1 MNMLRK
7 RYFVAAALAAAL
19 SAGTA
24 RADDFINILT
34 GGTAGVYYPL
44 GVALSKIYAD
54 KIPGSRPSVQS
65 TKASV
70 ENLNLLQAGKG
81 EIAFTL
87 GDSLGL
93 AWAGDADAGFKAPLK
108 KLRGVAAIYPNYI
121 QLVATKGSGIKT
133 LADLKGKRISVGA
146 AKSGTELNTRT
157 ILKAAGLTYAD
168 TSGNICREQR
178 RFQEVGTVEAQRR
191 GAEEAVAAR
200 RQ

>member
-1 MNMLRK
+1 MHFPPK
-7 RYFVAAALAAAL
+7 RHVVAAALAAAVY
-19 SAGTA
+19 AA
-24 RADDFINILT
+24 PAQADDFINILT

-54 KIPGSRPSVQS
+54 KIPESRPSVQS

-70 ENLNLLQAGKG
+70 ENLSLLQGGKG

-93 AWAGDADAGFKAPLK
+93 AWEGDAEAGFKSPLK

-121 QLVATKGSGIKT
+121 QLVATKDSGIKT

-146 AKSGTELNTRT
+146 PKSGT
-157 ILKAAGLTYAD
+157 A
-168 TSGNICREQR
+168 
-178 RFQEVGTVEAQRR
+178 
-191 GAEEAVAAR
+191 
-200 RQ
+200 